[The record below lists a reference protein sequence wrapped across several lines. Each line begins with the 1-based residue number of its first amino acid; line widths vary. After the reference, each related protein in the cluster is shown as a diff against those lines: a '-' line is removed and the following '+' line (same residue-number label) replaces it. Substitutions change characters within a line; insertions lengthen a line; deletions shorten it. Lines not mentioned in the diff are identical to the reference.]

1 MTGPARPSLSRQP
14 RIVKALLLT
23 VSLLL
28 LSLVAGYAAGQP
40 GTRSS
45 SPAKQR
51 VKPARATSQPSA
63 RPVVQAPTAPASASS
78 AAQPSAASTPVY
90 FPGPRSG
97 PAVMLGIDVLAA
109 QNFAPIAGKRVGL
122 LTHPPG
128 VNRLGVSTIDVLRAA
143 PNVKLVALFGPEHGI
158 YGKTAASVN
167 ITDTIDKR
175 TGLPAYSLYG
185 NNRKPTKKQ
194 LQGLDALLIDMQDI
208 GVRSY
213 TFSVCMK
220 YAMEACFE
228 HGIEVI
234 VLDRPN
240 PLGGLKVDGPLLDR
254 QFFSGVGQ
262 FAMPYVHGLTMGEL
276 ARLAAGTPGGLD
288 ISEAARARGKLTVIP
303 MQGWRRSMRWPE
315 TGLKFVPTS
324 PYIQDFAACVGYA
337 MTGLG
342 CQIGGFSHGI
352 GTQYPFRGVSTKL
365 RSMDQVQKELTALRL
380 PGLAF
385 KKVSLTSPNGA
396 PMGIGIYVEVNDWD
410 DWNPTELSFHLMRLA
425 ALYNAKNPFAA
436 ATSAEALL
444 FNKHTGSAEWWNA
457 IKRDGS
463 RVDLTGFLRKWKQ
476 DALLFQQSSRRF
488 WLYE

>member
-1 MTGPARPSLSRQP
+1 MHGPARPSSSFSPRFIRLFLS
-14 RIVKALLLT
+14 T
-23 VSLLL
+23 VAVVL
-28 LSLVAGYAAGQP
+28 LSVVAGYAAGQP
-40 GTRSS
+40 GMRST

-51 VKPARATSQPSA
+51 VKPARSTSQPTAPST
-63 RPVVQAPTAPASASS
+63 PVIQAPTAPTAP
-78 AAQPSAASTPVY
+78 QNPTPSVY
-90 FPGPRSG
+90 FPSPRSG

-109 QNFAPIAGKRVGL
+109 QNFSAIAGKRVGL

-128 VNRLGVSTIDVLRAA
+128 VNRLGVSSIDVLRSA

-158 YGKTAASVN
+158 YGKTAASEN
-167 ITDTIDKR
+167 ISDTVDKR

-185 NNRKPTKKQ
+185 KNRKPTKKQ
-194 LQGLDALLIDMQDI
+194 LQGLDALLIDLQDI

-220 YAMEACFE
+220 YALEACFE
-228 HGIEVI
+228 NGVEVI
-234 VLDRPN
+234 ILDRPN

-276 ARLAAGTPGGLD
+276 ARLAAGTPGALEVP
-288 ISEAARARGKLTVIP
+288 EATRLRGRLTVIP
-303 MQGWRRSMRWPE
+303 MQGWRRAMRWPE
-315 TGLKFVPTS
+315 TGLSFVPTS
-324 PYIQDFAACVGYA
+324 PYVQDFAACVGYA

-365 RSMDQVQKELTALRL
+365 RSMDAVQKELTALRL

-385 KKVSLTSPNGA
+385 KKVALTSQTGA

-425 ALYNAKNPFAA
+425 ARYNAKNPFAA
-436 ATSAEALL
+436 AKPDDALL
-444 FNKHTGSAEWWNA
+444 FNKHTGSLEWWNA
-457 IKRDGS
+457 LKRDGP
-463 RVDLTGFLRKWKQ
+463 RVDVEGFLRKWKQ
-476 DALLFQQSSRRF
+476 DALIFQQSSRRF
-488 WLYE
+488 WLYD